1 MVARSKY
8 LNRMIIQNS
17 SHEVQSN
24 NSVST
29 IQLDNLPGGP
39 MAFEL
44 VMKFCYG
51 WKVDLTAKNVAPLY
65 CAAHFLE
72 MTDDL
77 AQGNLT
83 FKSEAFLS
91 FVISSSWKDT
101 FKVLKSC
108 ESVSRC
114 AKQLHIPKHCS
125 EAIARKACMN
135 PESFCNSDYNVDNV
149 KLKAVA
155 DNWWFEDVSVLR
167 IDHFIEVIESSK
179 RRGMKSEVIGSCIAH
194 WTMRW
199 FARFINGLENLALQN
214 FTDKLKAITV
224 ESLIRLLPVEENSV
238 TSSFLLH
245 ILKLGSIMKI
255 DSELL
260 TKLES
265 RLTMMLEQCHASD
278 LLVKNYRDDDGVY
291 DVTIV
296 TRVVKSYASHISD
309 NSQSNLPA
317 VGRLV
322 DDYLMLVARDQ
333 NLKADGFLVLVEALP
348 QSARVRC
355 DNLYRAIDMYLK
367 VRKLP
372 FICHL
377 GNVNFKFE

>member
-1 MVARSKY
+1 MSSFQLPMVARSKY

-17 SHEVQSN
+17 SHEVQNN

-29 IQLDNLPGGP
+29 LQLDNLPGGP

-65 CAAHFLE
+65 SAAHYLE

-77 AQGNLT
+77 AQGNLIS
-83 FKSEAFLS
+83 KSEAFLS

-101 FKVLKSC
+101 LKVLKSC
-108 ESVSRC
+108 ELISPC
-114 AKQLHIPKHCS
+114 AKQLHIPKRCS

-149 KLKAVA
+149 KLEAVA
-155 DNWWFEDVSVLR
+155 DNWWFADVSVLR
-167 IDHFIEVIESSK
+167 IDHFIEVIEASK
-179 RRGMKSEVIGSCIAH
+179 QRGMKSEVIGSCIAH

-199 FARFINGLENLALQN
+199 LARVMNRLENLTLRH
-214 FTDKLKAITV
+214 FTDKLTTITV

-238 TSSFLLH
+238 SSSFLLH
-245 ILKLGSIMKI
+245 ILKLGSVMKI
-255 DSELL
+255 DSELS

-265 RLTMMLEQCHASD
+265 RLALMLEKCHASD
-278 LLVKNYRDDDGVY
+278 LLVKNYGHDDGVY

-296 TRVVKSYASHISD
+296 TRVVKSYASHVPN
-309 NSQSNLPA
+309 NSQSNLSD

-322 DDYLMLVARDQ
+322 DDYLMLVARDH
-333 NLKADGFLVLVEALP
+333 NLKPDGFQVLAEALP
-348 QSARVRC
+348 PNARVCC
-355 DNLYRAIDMYLK
+355 DNLYRATDMYLK
-367 VRKLP
+367 VRKLL
-372 FICHL
+372 FISH
-377 GNVNFKFE
+377 